1 MNENILIIDDN
12 PLNIEL
18 FAYLLGAFGYGV
30 RTALSGPEGLE
41 LARNAAPDLIIC
53 DVVMP
58 GMDGYQVVRH
68 LRADPELA
76 NVPIIAVTALA
87 MVDDQSKMLQNGFD
101 GYISKP
107 IDPRAFVR
115 EIATF
120 LADTASNQYAGQS
133 VACKS

>member
-1 MNENILIIDDN
+1 MNENLLIIDDN

-18 FAYLLGAFGYGV
+18 FSYLLGAFGYCV
-30 RTALSGPEGLE
+30 RTALSGPDGLE

-58 GMDGYQVVRH
+58 GMNGYQVVRH
-68 LRADPELA
+68 LRADPKLA
-76 NVPIIAVTALA
+76 TVPIIAVTALA
-87 MVDDQSKMLQNGFD
+87 MVDDRNKMLQNGFD

-107 IDPRAFVR
+107 IDPSAFVS

-120 LADTASNQYAGQS
+120 LIDRASKQCA
-133 VACKS
+133 KSSFASKA